1 MCGGSFSIVSEHGWV
16 MSTHVSTSR
25 TALATVTMES
35 RRSSIDRKTRGPVEE
50 LAVDGCIGLEDRR
63 DRTDLSQRIGFN
75 CEGVLVAEMQLGTHQ
90 TGLQGRRGRS
100 GRIGV
105 RRHVLL

>member
-1 MCGGSFSIVSEHGWV
+1 MAGHVDPRVDIKDGAGHGRNGVEAQQYRQEDAGSG
-16 MSTHVSTSR
+16 
-25 TALATVTMES
+25 
-35 RRSSIDRKTRGPVEE
+35 EE